1 MRVSIQFDLDAAREL
16 HRSAERRAGKVGR
29 GSSRARGVQQLARE
43 LGVTLSPVHPG
54 QTDDLLAPF
63 FYVEV
68 PDGPTAEHVAK
79 RFRQADGVEG
89 AWVRPSDESV

>member
-16 HRSAERRAGKVGR
+16 HRMRNDVPARLDVGR
-29 GSSRARGVQQLARE
+29 RGPTASNS
-43 LGVTLSPVHPG
+43 SPVSSASPWRQYTPG
-54 QTDDLLAPF
+54 KPTNLLAPF